1 MPFSMLYIQ
10 ECAPP
15 HLRGIAANGFQF
27 WAGVGSVIGS
37 VVDNYAAKMPGKTGY
52 QLCCALFVI
61 LPVIII
67 ASAPFVPESPRWL
80 IAHGKHHE
88 SLHALQRLRGTEYPE
103 ALIAAE
109 FREIKETWEIE
120 EQMAHGANILDMF
133 RGIDLRRTC
142 LAVAGACMQ
151 NSSGA
156 MFLLIYGTYF
166 FEVAGSDEPF
176 TDGII
181 LSCTMLASSCIMF
194 LVIRY
199 LGRRT
204 IMMLATLCQG
214 FSMLIIAIVYTV
226 APTSQA
232 ALKCLVGFIVIFIF
246 FYGGFT
252 APVAW
257 LWPGEIPSTRLRAYT
272 LGLGTAVG
280 FVLGVFPVLKGRK
293 LTFSGSSRTQ
303 HPITLI
309 R

>member
-1 MPFSMLYIQ
+1 MISGWFLPFLMLYIQ

-15 HLRGIAANGFQF
+15 HLRGVSANGFQF
-27 WAGVGSVIGS
+27 WAGVGGVIGS
-37 VVDNYAAKMPGKTGY
+37 VVDNYAAKMVGKTGY

-61 LPVIII
+61 LPVIMIVTV
-67 ASAPFVPESPRWL
+67 PFVPESPRWL
-80 IAHGKHHE
+80 IAQGKHHE
-88 SLHALQRLRGTEYPE
+88 SLHSLQRLRGTEYPE
-103 ALIAAE
+103 TLIAAE
-109 FREIKETWEIE
+109 FREIKETWAIE
-120 EQMAHGANILDMF
+120 EQMAHSASVLDMF

-151 NSSGA
+151 SSSGA

-181 LSCTMLASSCIMF
+181 LSCTMLASSIVMF

-199 LGRRT
+199 FGRRT
-204 IMMLATLCQG
+204 IMMCASVMQG
-214 FSMLIIAIVYTV
+214 LSMLIIAIVYTV

-272 LGLGTAVG
+272 LGLGTAAG
-280 FVLGVFPVLKGRK
+280 FVLGVNSILLRD
-293 LTFSGSSRTQ
+293 
-303 HPITLI
+303 
-309 R
+309 